1 MCETLFTKGIRFYAC
16 FFVSFFFTQGAQGLV
31 IQLGPTKL
39 CMMQPGKRTCRSV
52 PGRCK
57 RSWIDQHRDKAEQLE
72 PTTSLR
78 GCLQVCVCVQPCD
91 PRENFFPRFYVHM
104 FTSRGLAAY
113 SVMPANEASG
123 IGGWS
128 YGRIALYLQEVDRTL
143 IHQKKS
149 GPFLFPETSFQKSN
163 MSE

>member
-52 PGRCK
+52 PGCCK

-78 GCLQVCVCVQPCD
+78 GCLQVCVCVFC
-91 PRENFFPRFYVHM
+91 VC
-104 FTSRGLAAY
+104 
-113 SVMPANEASG
+113 VCSG
-123 IGGWS
+123 
-128 YGRIALYLQEVDRTL
+128 
-143 IHQKKS
+143 
-149 GPFLFPETSFQKSN
+149 FLFFGV
-163 MSE
+163 